1 MAEVDTKRVVIRF
14 FIFAL
19 LGLNLEV
26 IFTSVA
32 GLVLNGNYNLRGHT
46 SLWMMLDYG
55 LLGILTPWLRDFLV
69 IRRIP
74 LIGRAFVYM
83 IGIYVVEYFSGMLF
97 HRVIGLEIW
106 DYSSLPLNLDGQITL
121 LYAPFWY
128 GLSLIIEKLYRWV
141 DRFALLVSGGDI

>member
-1 MAEVDTKRVVIRF
+1 MAEVDSKRVLIRF

-55 LLGILTPWLRDFLV
+55 LLGILTPWFRDFLV
-69 IRRIP
+69 KRRIS

-83 IGIYVVEYFSGMLF
+83 MGIYVVEYFSGMLF
-97 HRVIGLEIW
+97 HRVIGLKIW

-128 GLSLIIEKLYRWV
+128 GLGLIIEKLYGWV
-141 DRFALLVSGGDI
+141 DRFALVVLGRDI